1 MKSLLWLTAGVV
13 VVITMTQI
21 KAILGIQG
29 PVIVSSIE
37 DMVWAWR
44 GFGAFIV
51 LFGALSVSSIGFL
64 RSIQTQ

>member
-64 RSIQTQ
+64 RSIQTR

>member
-29 PVIVSSIE
+29 PEIVSSIG

-44 GFGAFIV
+44 GFGAFVV
-51 LFGALSVSSIGFL
+51 LAGVLSISSIGFL
-64 RSIQTQ
+64 RSIQTR